1 MSRRNEYTKTSR
13 NRTYD
18 RNYGAIMN
26 DLFIGLLVAN
36 GMAVLT
42 GLIGVYIGFL
52 FSVFVLLFSCVFI
65 GMFSMM
71 YSLRLSTLFIF
82 TAMLGIAVSYSVWE
96 YEVLVSG
103 ETMYGISVNMAPEYP
118 DASAFVF
125 TNATVRR
132 EYMGKI
138 KSCSKTGT
146 GQITCRFTCVVPL
159 VPYDWT
165 IDQTVPAWAVCTE
178 SVDDTDVIKNEPC
191 SFPDDF
197 KIAVATVYDVSE
209 GAIKKACAKY
219 GLTTNSNAPVLRLAY
234 SLKEEINKAFSM
246 LKWFV
251 IGFNLVWIV
260 IFLILAFTVS
270 PTVD

>member
-1 MSRRNEYTKTSR
+1 MPRKNKYTKVSH
-13 NRTYD
+13 NKTYG
-18 RNYGAIMN
+18 RNYEAIVN

-42 GLIGVYIGFL
+42 GLIGVYISFL
-52 FSVFVLLFSCVFI
+52 LSVVVLLFSCVFI

-82 TAMLGIAVSYSVWE
+82 TAMLGIAVSYSAWE

-146 GQITCRFTCVVPL
+146 GQISCRFTCVVPL

-178 SVDDTDVIKNEPC
+178 NIDDTDVIKKEPC

-197 KIAVATVYDVSE
+197 KVAVATVYDVSE
-209 GAIKKACAKY
+209 DVIEKTCTKY
-219 GLTTNSNAPVLRLAY
+219 GLTTDSNAPVLRLTY
-234 SLKEEINKAFSM
+234 SLKEEINKAFNM

-251 IGFNLVWIV
+251 VGFNVVWIV
-260 IFLILAFTVS
+260 IFLIMS
-270 PTVD
+270 WNIKEEY